1 MESGFKRTNARHHD
15 GGFARIDLVVLLALA
30 FLGSGLLLPA
40 LRRQKD
46 YSATM
51 VGGSNLKRLTAAW
64 HLYAN
69 DNGEKLVPSGDG
81 GDSGKVSTKPAW
93 AGGWLNFDN
102 QNSDNTNTS
111 YLTNP
116 FGQRGGFLPGSTN
129 RSAGRE
135 PSHYGGLLGS
145 YESDPLVFR
154 NPNDPSQ
161 ISAINGRS
169 LPRVRS
175 VSMNLMLGS
184 APQTNGWASWNT
196 ALGYRVFPSL
206 PSFGSVSPSSKF
218 VFIEEHPDSIDD
230 GMFIVDMTTDET
242 GVPTRFVDVPANYAS
257 GAFWISFADG
267 RVDLWK
273 FKGPLFQKAYAGPV
287 PIQPGSIWP
296 EFTRPEALQLK
307 RLFEATTSR

>member
-1 MESGFKRTNARHHD
+1 MEYGFLRRTAPRDD
-15 GGFARIDLVVLLALA
+15 GGFARLDLVVLIALA
-30 FLGSGLLLPA
+30 FLGSGILLPA

-46 YSATM
+46 YSSTM

-69 DNGEKLVPSGDG
+69 DNGEKLVPNGDG
-81 GDSGKVSTKPAW
+81 GNSGKVNTKPTW
-93 AGGWLNFDN
+93 AGGWLNFDS
-102 QNSDNTNTS
+102 QNPDNTNTS

-116 FGQRGGFLPGSTN
+116 YGLRGGFSPGSTN

-135 PSHYGGLLGS
+135 PLHYGGLLGA

-154 NPNDPSQ
+154 SPNDPSAVT
-161 ISAINGRS
+161 ILTGRA

-175 VSMNLMLGS
+175 VSMNLMMGS
-184 APQTNGWASWNT
+184 TASLNGWASQNT
-196 ALGYRVFPSL
+196 ALGYRVFPNLS
-206 PSFGSVSPSSKF
+206 SFGAVSPSSKF
-218 VFIEEHPDSIDD
+218 VFIEEHPDSIND
-230 GMFIVDMTTDET
+230 GMFIVDMTTDES

-257 GAFWISFADG
+257 GGFWISFADG

-287 PIQPGSIWP
+287 PIQPGSTWP
-296 EFTRPEALQLK
+296 ELTRPGALQLK